1 MRMEEIVLLKLLRQ
15 ELTGAYRSLSD
26 KETESVDWRLLA
38 ELAGRQGVLPLL
50 YDPLTKDVHVP
61 LEIQKTTADAAKKT
75 ALQNYRLLFLSRYL
89 LDRLVHAGIPAVL
102 LKGASAACSYP
113 TPELRK
119 SGDVDILLL
128 EPEKLAQAC
137 EVLETCSFQKKEGAQ
152 MQHHVTYCTEEGIE
166 TELHTMLAEPFDHT
180 RINQYLQKQL
190 AVCREQMVYRE
201 LMGVRLPVLS
211 DGDQAYGLLIHMLQ
225 HYLRAGFGLKLL
237 CDWTVF
243 WNRKP
248 PKEAAEHYLK
258 LIQDSGLKGFSDTI
272 TEACC
277 LYLGLQKEAVCW
289 MDSGGKKGAARE
301 LMADI
306 LEGGEFGRSSSERMV
321 SLRSRGVRAYVREF
335 HHQMCLSY
343 PKGSRY
349 RVLWLMLWTA
359 TLIRFL
365 HNNRRVRKTTAL
377 AVIRKAGQRSR
388 LTAEMELWKY

>member
-1 MRMEEIVLLKLLRQ
+1 MRMEERVLLKFLRQ
-15 ELTGAYRSLSD
+15 ELIGEKGRLSD
-26 KETESVDWRLLA
+26 GEAESVDWLLLA
-38 ELAGRQGVLPLL
+38 KLAGRQGVLSLL
-50 YDPLTKDVHVP
+50 YDSLAKPEYVP
-61 LEIQKTTADAAKKT
+61 PGIQKIAADAAKKT
-75 ALQNYRLLFLSRYL
+75 ALQNYRLLFLSKYL
-89 LDRLVHAGIPAVL
+89 LNRLLRAGIPAVL
-102 LKGASAACSYP
+102 LKGASAAYGYP

-119 SGDVDILLL
+119 SGDADLLLL
-128 EPEKLAQAC
+128 EPKKLGRAC
-137 EVLETCSFQKKEGAQ
+137 EVLESSGFRKEADTR
-152 MQHHVTYCTEEGIE
+152 MQHHVTFITEDGIE
-166 TELHTMLAEPFDHT
+166 TELHVMLAEPFDHAK
-180 RINQYLQKQL
+180 INRYLQGHL
-190 AVCREQMVYRE
+190 AVCREQMIYRE

-306 LEGGEFGRSSSERMV
+306 LEGGEFGRSSAERMV